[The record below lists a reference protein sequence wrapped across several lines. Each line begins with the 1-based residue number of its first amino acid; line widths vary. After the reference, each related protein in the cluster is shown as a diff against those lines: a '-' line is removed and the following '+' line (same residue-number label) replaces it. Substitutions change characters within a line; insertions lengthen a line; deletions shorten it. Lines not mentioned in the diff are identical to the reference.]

1 LHKFFSHK
9 ECMSRKLEID
19 ERYQVAESPYGRGLQ
34 CINERIEIGDVIEM
48 YDGHRVDENGNI
60 VIRRESISQ
69 LMQKFP
75 EIDRE
80 KNNTRFQ
87 TTHSIRLASA
97 TKNRSQ
103 SWGSHESGLLVDGG
117 PLTHPCL
124 DHVKGVGRMA
134 LADSGSPMESNM

>member
-1 LHKFFSHK
+1 
-9 ECMSRKLEID
+9 MSRKLEID

-34 CINERIEIGDVIEM
+34 CINKRIEIGDIIEL
-48 YDGHRVDENGNI
+48 YDGHRVDENGNV
-60 VIRRESISQ
+60 VIRRESITQ
-69 LMQKFP
+69 LMQRFP

-80 KNNTRFQ
+80 KNNTPYQ

-97 TKNRSQ
+97 TKEYRST

-134 LADSGSPMESNM
+134 LADSGSPTTSNM